1 MSDGYSEARRGTY
14 FMDRSR
20 EYDEKEEIEKR
31 ISRVKSIISDY
42 NFELE
47 ELETRLNKLENT
59 KEIT

>member
-1 MSDGYSEARRGTY
+1 MSDGCSEARRGTY

-20 EYDEKEEIEKR
+20 EYDEKEEIKKR